1 MMLRKLRNQMVHDY
15 IEDPTVLADALQT
28 AHDHVSSLTRAAE
41 QMIREV
47 NRRGWGENADPSGSG

>member
-1 MMLRKLRNQMVHDY
+1 MVHDY
-15 IEDPTVLADALQT
+15 IEDPAVLADALQT